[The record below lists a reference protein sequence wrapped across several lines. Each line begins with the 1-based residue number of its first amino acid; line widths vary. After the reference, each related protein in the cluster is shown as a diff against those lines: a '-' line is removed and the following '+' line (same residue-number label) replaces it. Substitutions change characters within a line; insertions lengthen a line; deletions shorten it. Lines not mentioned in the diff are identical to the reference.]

1 MPALIRFLSGAAMSF
16 TDADVQNALKQLT
29 DPNTK
34 KDFVSGKSVKN
45 VKVDGSDV
53 SLDILLG
60 YPAKS
65 VWGEIRALVEN
76 HLKAALPGA
85 GKVTANVSSKVV
97 PHAVQ

>member
-1 MPALIRFLSGAAMSF
+1 MAF
-16 TDADVQNALKQLT
+16 TEADVQSAMKQLT

-45 VKVDGSDV
+45 IKVSGNDV

-65 VWGEIRALVEN
+65 V
-76 HLKAALPGA
+76 A
-85 GKVTANVSSKVV
+85 GRRQG
-97 PHAVQ
+97 HRDGH